1 MDRRAT
7 KSTPLSIRLS
17 RESYEAAREIA
28 RQTSR
33 PLGSIVSELAEEAIR
48 MRRFPGIVFA
58 GPPGNRRARIAGTG
72 PDIWEVVLTHRS
84 CGENAEQTLQV
95 LEHLSPQHLQIALRY
110 YRACPEE
117 IDRLIAE
124 NQRPAEEWERL
135 YPHVTRP
142 WS

>member
-95 LEHLSPQHLQIALRY
+95 L
-110 YRACPEE
+110 
-117 IDRLIAE
+117 
-124 NQRPAEEWERL
+124 
-135 YPHVTRP
+135 
-142 WS
+142 